1 MRRRE
6 LVLGVLVV
14 FALAVPTSA
23 SAYTG
28 PGAGLTVIGAAIAL
42 VASIVLG
49 IFGFFWYPI
58 KRLIRTRS
66 KKTEPPSDQVDP

>member
-6 LVLGVLVV
+6 LLVGVVVLLY
-14 FALAVPTSA
+14 LAVPNPA

-49 IFGFFWYPI
+49 IFGFLWYPI
-58 KRLIRTRS
+58 KRLIRNRS
-66 KKTEPPSDQVDP
+66 KNTDSSSGQVES